1 MPEEQ
6 DSWFKAA
13 FGVDLVSAA
22 GKLKD
27 EAVTAVG
34 KVKDAVVTAAAA
46 GAAAAATGAFPL
58 GGSVGRKGKNVPGD
72 VRAVQ
77 KALGIAAD
85 GECGPKTIAAI
96 EAYQRKLGAAKPD
109 GRVDAGGATERAL
122 ARPAKPPPAESSA
135 AVDSTVSIT
144 PSYNFEPAWP
154 TELSG
159 PGLSDKGNDLV
170 DDLLQQQAALLQS
183 LGNAG
188 SAPEAEEIREELAG
202 VGDEISMEL
211 SALKREEEIEAAEPR
226 GAEEPANTETD
237 ESYNEDL
244 NVEEHELTEPATS
257 ETEGAGNEDY
267 GLLDEV
273 VQGEFYEG
281 ETTWTGTAANVGVGV
296 VPVVGQIADARDTVA
311 AAKDLWDEPSWANAG
326 NLGLAAVGWV
336 PVAGDLAK
344 GAVKVGRKAA
354 VETGSEVIE
363 ETSQA
368 ADDVAD
374 ASARLLDDDDI
385 AKAFDDTEAGGFEHA
400 GDMLQLGPHGA
411 ASRNRQEIGVSGKDV
426 ESGHL
431 LPQAVGKK
439 VVGYHADHALTRLLK
454 KSAHA
459 SMDAPWKADFKA
471 MRAAGKTTA
480 TAQEVFD
487 TVANAIQ
494 KAPEIEPGEKMSLIA
509 ALTDEMFMQHGLKPD
524 DLLDLPY
531 PNIKAKSAK

>member
-1 MPEEQ
+1 MPEEH

-13 FGVDLVSAA
+13 FGVDLGAAA

-27 EAVTAVG
+27 QAMTAVDD
-34 KVKDAVVTAAAA
+34 VKNAVAKAGTAAA
-46 GAAAAATGAFPL
+46 GAVTGSFPL
-58 GGSVGRKGKNVPGD
+58 GGSVGRKGRNAASD
-72 VRAVQ
+72 IRAVQ
-77 KALGIAAD
+77 QALGLPAD
-85 GECGPKTIAAI
+85 GVCGPKTIAAI
-96 EAYQRKLGAAKPD
+96 EAYQRKMGAAKPD
-109 GRVDAGGATERAL
+109 GRVDAGGATERSL
-122 ARPAKPPPAESSA
+122 AAGGAKPSA
-135 AVDSTVSIT
+135 TPTAPTDQPST
-144 PSYNFEPAWP
+144 YNFEPRSP
-154 TELSG
+154 TKTSG
-159 PGLSDKGNDLV
+159 PVQIDDAGLVG
-170 DDLLQQQAALLQS
+170 DLLQQQSALLQS
-183 LGNAG
+183 LNNAG
-188 SAPEAEEIREELAG
+188 SEAEAEQIREELRG
-202 VGDEISMEL
+202 VGDEISIEL
-211 SALKREEEIEAAEPR
+211 SALKQEKGIEGTELRE
-226 GAEEPANTETD
+226 AEEPENTETD
-237 ESYNEDL
+237 GSFNEDL

-257 ETEGAGNEDY
+257 ETEGAGNDDG

-336 PVAGDLAK
+336 PLAGDLAK
-344 GAVKVGRKAA
+344 GALKVGRKAA
-354 VETGSEVIE
+354 AETGSEVIE
-363 ETSQA
+363 EAAQA
-368 ADDVAD
+368 ADDVGAK
-374 ASARLLDDDDI
+374 LLDDDDI
-385 AKAFDDTEAGGFEHA
+385 AKAIDDTEAGGFEHA
-400 GDMLQLGPHGA
+400 GDMIQLGPHGA

-426 ESGHL
+426 ESAHL
-431 LPQAVGKK
+431 LAQAVGKK
-439 VVGYHADHALTRLLK
+439 VVGYNADHALTRLLK

-459 SMDAPWKADFKA
+459 GMDALWKADFRA

-531 PNIKAKSAK
+531 PNIKAKPAK